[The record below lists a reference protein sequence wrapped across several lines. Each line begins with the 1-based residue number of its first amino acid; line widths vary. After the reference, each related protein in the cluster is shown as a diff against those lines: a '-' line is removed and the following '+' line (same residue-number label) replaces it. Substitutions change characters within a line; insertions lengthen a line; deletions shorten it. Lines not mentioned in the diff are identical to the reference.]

1 MLRLLTVAGSD
12 SGGGAGI
19 QADLKTFTALS
30 TFGMSAVTA
39 VTAQDTQGVSGVWE
53 LPPEAVSEQIR
64 VVAQDLG
71 ADAVKVGMLASAPLV
86 AAVAEALARYL
97 PGCPLVVDPVMQAK
111 GGHALL
117 ATDAVAELRGRLL
130 PLATVVTPNLPE
142 AAALAGFAV
151 DSVADQV
158 RAGRRILQDGP
169 RWALVKGGHG
179 AGPEI
184 VDHLA
189 GPDPM
194 DYRHPRIATPH
205 THGTGCTLSSAIA
218 VGLAR
223 GLSVPQA
230 VDLAE
235 RYVAEAIRHAP
246 GLGHGHGPLNHMW
259 AMALTSHTLAT
270 EETAGNIEGDLESW
284 PPC

>member
-19 QADLKTFTALS
+19 QADLKTFTALG

-39 VTAQDTQGVSGVWE
+39 VTAQNTQGVSGVWE
-53 LPPEAVSEQIR
+53 LPPEAVSQQIR

-71 ADAVKVGMLASAPLV
+71 IDAVKVGMLASAPLV
-86 AAVAEALARYL
+86 AAVAEALDRYL

-117 ATDAVAELRGRLL
+117 ATDAVAELRRNLL

-142 AAALAGFAV
+142 AAALVGFAV
-151 DSVADQV
+151 ETTADQV
-158 RAGRRILQDGP
+158 RAGQQILAGGP
-169 RWALVKGGHG
+169 RWVLVKGGHG
-179 AGPEI
+179 AGAEI
-184 VDHLA
+184 VDYLA
-189 GPDPM
+189 GPDPQ
-194 DYRHPRIATPH
+194 DYRHARIATPH

-223 GLSVPQA
+223 GLTVPQA

-235 RYVAEAIRHAP
+235 RYVAGAIRHAP
-246 GLGHGHGPLNHMW
+246 GLGRGHGPLNHLW
-259 AMALTSHTLAT
+259 ALGPVQDPEDHEARALRK
-270 EETAGNIEGDLESW
+270 DLTPW
-284 PPC
+284 HQH